1 MKLINL
7 RKHPISTSLVSII
20 EEKMENS
27 FFSAKREYGYFDTKW
42 MTNCDKAVNSYF
54 VNLVPRAFSLAWRK
68 DPGDEVDTLYALM
81 ASDSFLCPLLLNAA
95 GVLLFQGWRFP

>member
-54 VNLVPRAFSLAWRK
+54 VRF
-68 DPGDEVDTLYALM
+68 DG
-81 ASDSFLCPLLLNAA
+81 FLCPLPLNAA
-95 GVLLFQGWRFP
+95 GGCFFKAGVFSEFDG